1 MHPIALAPQ
10 ATPSANAPPKKLL
23 HVAEQ
28 FETVLLNDLLGPLE
42 KTFSSLPGEKD
53 SPGSS
58 DYSYL
63 GTQALASALAASG
76 GFGIAA
82 MIVRNLMKN
91 NKVMSN
97 PRIKPGLKFPRPGA
111 DKLRISR

>member
-82 MIVRNLMKN
+82 TIVRNLMKN
-91 NKVMSN
+91 NKVMSQSTN
-97 PRIKPGLKFPRPGA
+97 QAGA
-111 DKLRISR
+111 KVSPSGGR